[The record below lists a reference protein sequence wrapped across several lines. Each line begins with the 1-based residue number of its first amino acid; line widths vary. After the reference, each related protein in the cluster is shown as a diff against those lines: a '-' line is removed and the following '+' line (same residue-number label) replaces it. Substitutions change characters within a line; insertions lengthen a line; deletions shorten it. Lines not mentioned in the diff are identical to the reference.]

1 MLEETNALVL
11 DALLWNPRL
20 TEQDL
25 LVTVNSPSTSADTL
39 SILSRHPRWSSRYGI
54 RVALARNPRTPLSVS
69 LAVLTS
75 LTERDL
81 LALAD
86 MSETPNLLKLA
97 SLRVLEDTDWR
108 RRQAADGA

>member
-1 MLEETNALVL
+1 
-11 DALLWNPRL
+11 
-20 TEQDL
+20 
-25 LVTVNSPSTSADTL
+25 
-39 SILSRHPRWSSRYGI
+39 
-54 RVALARNPRTPLSVS
+54 VS